1 MRVADDTAA
10 PAAHATTAA
19 PELTGEDAR
28 QLLKALGDPIR
39 LGIIEA
45 LGGGERCVCDLTE
58 ELELAQS
65 RLSFHLKVMKQAGL
79 LADRQEGRWIYYR
92 LRPEAIAALG
102 AWLGGILQR
111 CRTPADPCDA

>member
-10 PAAHATTAA
+10 PVAPGTTAA
-19 PELTGEDAR
+19 TELTAENAR
-28 QLLKALGDPIR
+28 RLLKALGDPIR

-45 LGGGERCVCDLTE
+45 LGAGERCVCDLTG
-58 ELELAQS
+58 ELGLAQS

-92 LRPEAIAALG
+92 LRPEAIEALRSWLG
-102 AWLGGILQR
+102 AITAR
-111 CRTPADPCDA
+111 CSQPARPCR